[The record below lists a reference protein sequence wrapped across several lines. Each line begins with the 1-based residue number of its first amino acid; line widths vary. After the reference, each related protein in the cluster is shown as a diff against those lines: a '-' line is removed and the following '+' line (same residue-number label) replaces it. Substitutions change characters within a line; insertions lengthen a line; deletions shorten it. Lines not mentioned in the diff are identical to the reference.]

1 MKWAASLLRDLAGW
15 LRREPVSVPEGGRAI
30 SHSAD
35 ARLAIWAV
43 TAADL
48 VVEAVVDAVVPAT
61 LRVFHLLWVGCA
73 LVLCAGVCAM
83 TARTP
88 HLLDGRVLRLRTGPF
103 RELTLPMSHVM
114 SVRAEH
120 GLTVGH
126 GLRRSP
132 DDAEAVACSVGS
144 ATTVLLV
151 LAAPVE
157 VRVRR
162 GAPVLARRV
171 RFSADRPA
179 EAARLIREAAGG
191 GPVRAP
197 PTFVVRCA
205 TKEDSHRRARVSRV
219 GRVDVTARTRAGWD
233 WLRGPERWTRRALAV
248 DLALV
253 GVLVVLGLGVEELD
267 HGSLRRM
274 LTSAA
279 AVALLV
285 LLRRR
290 LPVATLVVAAAVSP
304 FLPGTLLVTSL
315 LGWSAGRRIVGVGRA
330 LGAFAVA
337 FVAEVGLSVVQQS
350 YMRPLL
356 VIVFSALMFLATTVM
371 PGLASR
377 YWSQRRTL
385 LRALQER
392 NGQLLRERAMVAG
405 QARLRERQR
414 IAQDMHDS
422 LGHQLALISVHT
434 GALEVDPKLTD
445 HQREA
450 VGVLRQASVAAMHEL
465 REVVGILRDG
475 VEAPAPVEEA
485 AQPAARGV
493 AGIAGIVEAARG
505 AGTDVRLTTSGQPRP
520 LAAACDHAAY
530 RIVQEALT
538 NAYKH
543 APGARITVELR
554 YEDDSLVVEIANG
567 PAAAPGDAEVVS
579 GGQGLTG
586 LRERARL
593 VGGMVYA
600 GAADGGGFRVAGV
613 LPYGAEPAGA
623 EEPADDFGQRA
634 RPAASKD
641 APPMDWAA
649 VDRELEVRGRSRT
662 GGVALGC
669 GIAFAAVVLLVI
681 AVGAG
686 VALVVSSAMDAMIS
700 RADFDAVRVGEPER
714 AVRDRLP
721 DGENFMTSGMEGK
734 GPARPEGSHCLVLL
748 SEEDSQLTTDT
759 AFRFCFKD
767 GKLVDKQAYEV
778 EQ

>member
-1 MKWAASLLRDLAGW
+1 M
-15 LRREPVSVPEGGRAI
+15 
-30 SHSAD
+30 
-35 ARLAIWAV
+35 
-43 TAADL
+43 
-48 VVEAVVDAVVPAT
+48 
-61 LRVFHLLWVGCA
+61 
-73 LVLCAGVCAM
+73 
-83 TARTP
+83 
-88 HLLDGRVLRLRTGPF
+88 
-103 RELTLPMSHVM
+103 
-114 SVRAEH
+114 
-120 GLTVGH
+120 
-126 GLRRSP
+126 
-132 DDAEAVACSVGS
+132 
-144 ATTVLLV
+144 
-151 LAAPVE
+151 
-157 VRVRR
+157 
-162 GAPVLARRV
+162 
-171 RFSADRPA
+171 
-179 EAARLIREAAGG
+179 
-191 GPVRAP
+191 
-197 PTFVVRCA
+197 
-205 TKEDSHRRARVSRV
+205 
-219 GRVDVTARTRAGWD
+219 RAGRD
-233 WLRGPERWTRRALAV
+233 WLKGPEPWTRRTLAV

-267 HGSLRRM
+267 HGSEQRM
-274 LTSAA
+274 LAGA
-279 AVALLV
+279 VAVALLV

-290 LPVATLVVAAAVSP
+290 LPVATLVVAAALSP

-330 LGAFAVA
+330 LAAFTVA
-337 FVAEVGLSVVQQS
+337 FVAEVGLSVVEQGS

-392 NGQLLRERAMVAG
+392 NGQLMRERAMVAG

-475 VEAPAPVEEA
+475 VEAPVPAEEA

-493 AGIAGIVEAARG
+493 AGIAGIVEAARSV
-505 AGTDVRLTTSGQPRP
+505 GTDVRLTTSGQPRP

-543 APGARITVELR
+543 APGARIAVELR

-567 PAAAPGDAEVVS
+567 PAAGAGDAEVVS

-600 GAADGGGFRVAGV
+600 GAAEGGGFRVAGV

-623 EEPADDFGQRA
+623 EEVADDFGQQA
-634 RPAASKD
+634 RPPVLQGP
-641 APPMDWAA
+641 PPMDWAA
-649 VDRELEVRGRSRT
+649 VDRELEVPGRTRT

-681 AVGAG
+681 VIGAG
-686 VALVVSSAMDAMIS
+686 LALVVSSATDVMIS
-700 RADFDAVRVGEPER
+700 RADFDAVRVGEPEK

-721 DGENFMTSGMEGK
+721 DGGSILTSGMERK
-734 GPARPEGSHCLVLL
+734 GPPRPEGTDCLVLL
-748 SEEDSQLTTDT
+748 SEEDSQLATDT
-759 AFRFCFKD
+759 VFRFCFKD
-767 GKLVDKQAYEV
+767 GKLVDKQEYEV